1 MEAFSWTCETCGK
14 ILKHQKSVNRH
25 KKLHTEGLK
34 FPCRECSKLFDRKEN
49 LTRHEKICNQKRK
62 TLDRQCSICLK
73 SFKEPWQMKRL
84 MKTHVSKK
92 TALYTNCGNP
102 IKVEDL
108 DSHSIICK
116 LQKPISSE
124 ELDEEYPSMIPI
136 SR

>member
-14 ILKHQKSVNRH
+14 ILNRQ
-25 KKLHTEGLK
+25 KLHTEGVK

-62 TLDRQCSICLK
+62 TLDQQCSICLK
-73 SFKEPWQMKRL
+73 SFKEPRQMKHH

-92 TALYTNCGNP
+92 TALCTNCGNP
-102 IKVEDL
+102 IKVEDS

-116 LQKPISSE
+116 LQKPSE
-124 ELDEEYPSMIPI
+124 ELDEEYPIMIPI